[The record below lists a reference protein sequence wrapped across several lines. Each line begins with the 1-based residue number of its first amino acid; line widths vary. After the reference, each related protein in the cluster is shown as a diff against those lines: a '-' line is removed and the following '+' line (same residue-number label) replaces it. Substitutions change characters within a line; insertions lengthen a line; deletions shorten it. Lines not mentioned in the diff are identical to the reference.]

1 MHYYTRRAARGK
13 GEAEHSRM
21 SEEKRK
27 RPRTRKPV
35 PEKPGKVILSKKD
48 VERKKRFRK
57 ADWDKEAGK

>member
-1 MHYYTRRAARGK
+1 MARAAKAKRNID
-13 GEAEHSRM
+13 RM

-57 ADWDKEAGK
+57 ADWEKEAGK

>member
-1 MHYYTRRAARGK
+1 
-13 GEAEHSRM
+13 M

>member
-1 MHYYTRRAARGK
+1 
-13 GEAEHSRM
+13 M

-35 PEKPGKVILSKKD
+35 PAKPGKAMLSRKD

-57 ADWDKEAGK
+57 ADWEKEAGK